1 MTKTELKSEL
11 SRLANLIDAPSRLV
25 PPVLDKPV
33 EDQLVVVVTDGLI
46 KIVHQERG
54 SVNEFVSTRDP
65 DEALY
70 WVFREIVRSMRA
82 EEKIGSDYDELDK
95 RRYWFK
101 RDREL
106 FEKFKNPQW
115 TAKLESEINSVLR
128 KAPFQDK

>member
-25 PPVLDKPV
+25 PPVQDKPV
-33 EDQLVVVVTDGLI
+33 EDQLVVVVTDGFI
-46 KIVHQERG
+46 EIVHQERG
-54 SVNEFVSTRDP
+54 SLNEFMSTRNP

-70 WVFREIVRSMRA
+70 WIFREIVRSMRA

-106 FEKFKNPQW
+106 FEKFENPQW
-115 TAKLESEINSVLR
+115 MEKLECEIQDVLR
-128 KAPFQDK
+128 KAPFRDK